1 MAMKDY
7 CEDDELELCISSEP
21 TEYAL
26 RMGETWKLWG
36 EKCGVH
42 VIAEKSYSFEESVVG
57 RDTVMPSPPL
67 YHLLPHPHRS
77 SIKASTP
84 KQWCDFL
91 LAELQNHNIGLFLLG
106 KKELDG

>member
-1 MAMKDY
+1 MAMEDY
-7 CEDDELELCISSEP
+7 CEDDELELYIYPEP

-26 RMGETWKLWG
+26 RMGHYWKRG
-36 EKCGVH
+36 VEGCGVH
-42 VIAEKSYSFEESVVG
+42 VIAGKSDSFEESAVG

-67 YHLLPHPHRS
+67 YHLLPHPHRG
-77 SIKASTP
+77 SITASTP

-91 LAELQNHNIGLFLLG
+91 LAGLQNHDIGLLLLG